1 MMTGIVWYWL
11 TLAALAA
18 AGAAY
23 VSCVWWSVRG
33 VRGLAL
39 VVALCCLAVIASCFA
54 GLHSHQSMIP
64 VWLLAATER
73 ALWWPLLL
81 ALGVLIDLY
90 ASDHN
95 SHRALTTILYL
106 RWERLRSRRG

>member
-1 MMTGIVWYWL
+1 MSNMVWYWL
-11 TLAALAA
+11 ALSSLAA

-23 VSCVWWSVRG
+23 VACVWWAVRG

-39 VVALCCLAVIASCFA
+39 TVALVCLMVISSSFA
-54 GLHSHQSMIP
+54 GLHSHQSMVP
-64 VWLLAATER
+64 DWLLAATER
-73 ALWWPLLL
+73 AVWWPLLL
-81 ALGVLIDLY
+81 ALAVLADLY
-90 ASDHN
+90 AADHN